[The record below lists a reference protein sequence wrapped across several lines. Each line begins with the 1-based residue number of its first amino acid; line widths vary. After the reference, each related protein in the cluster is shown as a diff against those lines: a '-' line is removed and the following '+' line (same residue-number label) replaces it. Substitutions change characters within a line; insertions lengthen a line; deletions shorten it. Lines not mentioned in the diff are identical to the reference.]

1 MPLLTLTLLMLA
13 PPPAQTGTK
22 RPPPPPPLLIPT
34 PVPVLAPPRSPPPA
48 PAPAPVVVPGTP
60 ARPLNQMMW
69 VTPDDYPT
77 TALRREAEG
86 LVRVRLVIDRA
97 GLPNDCILV
106 ASSSHED
113 LDTATCTLLRQRA
126 RFSPAL
132 DGDGRPTTGTVIVP
146 VRWDIPDDLP
156 VPVPP
161 VAK

>member
-22 RPPPPPPLLIPT
+22 RPPPPPLQIPT

-48 PAPAPVVVPGTP
+48 PAPAPVVPGTP
-60 ARPLNQMMW
+60 ARPLNQMIW

-97 GLPNDCILV
+97 GFPNDCVLV
-106 ASSSHED
+106 ASSGHED
-113 LDTATCTLLRQRA
+113 LDTATCMLLRQRA

-146 VRWDIPDDLP
+146 VRWDIPDELP

-161 VAK
+161 VSK